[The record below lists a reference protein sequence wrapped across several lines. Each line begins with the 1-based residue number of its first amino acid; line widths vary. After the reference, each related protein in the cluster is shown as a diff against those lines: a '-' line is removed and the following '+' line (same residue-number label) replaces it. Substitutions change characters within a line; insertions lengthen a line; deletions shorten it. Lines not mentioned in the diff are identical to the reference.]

1 MNLDIS
7 KLSIDELKTFK
18 KFNREFLPKIKKL
31 DFNFADMKKGELML
45 ISTPKD
51 IIKFIKKLPL
61 PKSITLKI
69 LD

>member
-1 MNLDIS
+1 
-7 KLSIDELKTFK
+7 
-18 KFNREFLPKIKKL
+18 
-31 DFNFADMKKGELML
+31 MKKGELML

-51 IIKFIKKLPL
+51 IIKFIKKKLPL

>member
-1 MNLDIS
+1 MNLNIS

-31 DFNFADMKKGELML
+31 ILNMKKGKML

-51 IIKFIKKLPL
+51 IIKFLILQKDMKKG
-61 PKSITLKI
+61 
-69 LD
+69 